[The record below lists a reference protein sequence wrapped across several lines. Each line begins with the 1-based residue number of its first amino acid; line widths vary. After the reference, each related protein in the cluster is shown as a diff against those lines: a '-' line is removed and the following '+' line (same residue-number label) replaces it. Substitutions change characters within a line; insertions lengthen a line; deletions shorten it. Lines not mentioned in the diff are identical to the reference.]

1 MELKEF
7 CPPNGNDYLCLLFV
21 CFFFYGVRDTSH
33 PPPHP
38 STCGG
43 KIFPLPLAAVM
54 LAVKLVSPF
63 TEFIL
68 WKIFDSQNKVTKAP
82 DPSTVN
88 RTLYREK
95 KIYSKNMA
103 EDIKENTS

>member
-7 CPPNGNDYLCLLFV
+7 CPPNGNDYLCLLF
-21 CFFFYGVRDTSH
+21 CLFLLLWCKGY
-33 PPPHP
+33 P